1 MQRGNLCCEFPAGW
15 EVRGSGLSPV
25 SWLPCVIEAL
35 LQWGFVGEESAEMAG
50 KESFKERFER
60 NHASGMAVFPGK
72 VPRVRHSMGQS
83 MKMLTY
89 KSVYLDMA

>member
-1 MQRGNLCCEFPAGW
+1 
-15 EVRGSGLSPV
+15 
-25 SWLPCVIEAL
+25 
-35 LQWGFVGEESAEMAG
+35 MAG

-72 VPRVRHSMGQS
+72 VPRVRHSTGQS